1 MATVTGETL
10 SLDVLEAGNQYV
22 NCELTY
28 SNQDIR
34 VEEVSFE
41 KCTFQQTDFKN
52 SEWLD
57 CQFQGCQFLN
67 CQFQESYLY
76 RCQFDGCQLLGSD
89 FTAARLKDVTV
100 NETRADYAN
109 FAEAVLTGCD
119 FSETRLN
126 EASFQMVTVKRRLSF
141 NRCELV
147 RADFSESQ
155 LKLVDLRTSDIDALV
170 FTPGLV
176 RGCKIDALQAVTF
189 AAALGLDIGD

>member
-1 MATVTGETL
+1 MATITGKTL
-10 SLDVLEAGNQYV
+10 SLDAITAGNQYV

-34 VEEVSFE
+34 VEAVGFE

-57 CQFQGCQFLN
+57 CAFRGSQFLN

-76 RCQFDGCQLLGSD
+76 RCTFTGCQLLGSD

-100 NETRADYAN
+100 ADSQADYAN
-109 FAEAVLTGCD
+109 FAEAVLTGVTFTD
-119 FSETRLN
+119 TRLR
-126 EASFQMVTVKRRLSF
+126 EASFQMMTVKRQLVF
-141 NRCELV
+141 NRCELM
-147 RADFSESQ
+147 RADFTESP
-155 LKLVDLRTSDIDALV
+155 LKLVDLRTSNIEAIV

-176 RGCKIDALQAVTF
+176 RGCKIDPLQAVTF
-189 AAALGLDIGD
+189 AAALGLDIQD